1 MLSVI
6 CHPSSV
12 TILLPVPAIAVACT
26 SVMEHQSISPTL
38 PVPIA
43 LAVEAAAS
51 TKKKKTEARP
61 VPQHGKATNFMPGY
75 VSKTHANAAV
85 PFFQESF
92 FTHVYTAFL

>member
-1 MLSVI
+1 
-6 CHPSSV
+6 
-12 TILLPVPAIAVACT
+12 
-26 SVMEHQSISPTL
+26 MEHQSISPTL

-75 VSKTHANAAV
+75 VSKTTC
-85 PFFQESF
+85 QCRSSF
-92 FTHVYTAFL
+92 FSRILFYTCLHRFSVAALAHTCSHGL